1 MCKRCQKSIKVKS
14 KMRTFIISLLS
25 VFILGGC
32 QKKQNENIDP
42 DSIFNLQSS
51 WEKPDGTKIKLEE
64 LKGKV
69 LTMVMIYT
77 SCKTACPRLTADMKD
92 IEAKVGKQN
101 SDELQYILV
110 SIDPEHDTPERMRA
124 FIKNNKL
131 EGKQWVFLR
140 GSEED
145 TRELANVLAVK
156 YKKIT
161 PMDFSHSNIISVFSK
176 SGVLAYQKEGLNIDI
191 NTTVDK
197 IKEQI
202 K

>member
-1 MCKRCQKSIKVKS
+1 M
-14 KMRTFIISLLS
+14 
-25 VFILGGC
+25 G
-32 QKKQNENIDP
+32 
-42 DSIFNLQSS
+42 
-51 WEKPDGTKIKLEE
+51 
-64 LKGKV
+64 
-69 LTMVMIYT
+69 
-77 SCKTACPRLTADMKD
+77 
-92 IEAKVGKQN
+92 
-101 SDELQYILV
+101 V
-110 SIDPEHDTPERMRA
+110 SE
-124 FIKNNKL
+124 
-131 EGKQWVFLR
+131 

>member
-1 MCKRCQKSIKVKS
+1 
-14 KMRTFIISLLS
+14 MRTFIISLLS

-51 WEKPDGTKIKLEE
+51 WERPDGTKIKLEE

-92 IEAKVGKQN
+92 IESKVGKQN
-101 SDELQYILV
+101 SDELQYVLV

>member
-1 MCKRCQKSIKVKS
+1 
-14 KMRTFIISLLS
+14 
-25 VFILGGC
+25 
-32 QKKQNENIDP
+32 
-42 DSIFNLQSS
+42 
-51 WEKPDGTKIKLEE
+51 
-64 LKGKV
+64 
-69 LTMVMIYT
+69 MVMIYT
-77 SCKTACPRLTADMKD
+77 SCKTACPRLTADMKG

-161 PMDFSHSNIISVFSK
+161 PMDFSQDDCKLKIE
-176 SGVLAYQKEGLNIDI
+176 SGS
-191 NTTVDK
+191 T
-197 IKEQI
+197 
-202 K
+202 

>member
-1 MCKRCQKSIKVKS
+1 
-14 KMRTFIISLLS
+14 MRTFIISLLS

-51 WEKPDGTKIKLEE
+51 WEKPDGTEIKLEE

-92 IEAKVGKQN
+92 IESKVGKQN
-101 SDELQYILV
+101 SDELQYVLV

-202 K
+202 KRIC